1 MNNNKS
7 FAYYKLPN
15 SCYYHFIGSNSA
27 PLRLPQLSAITNHH
41 SGFLIVPFDTEDC
54 PILLITP
61 EAEELHKISLPSSAS
76 TITQEATEPVND
88 RYIQHFKECIQLLD
102 KGVLQKVVLA
112 HQFVEKGLTMGS
124 SHELF
129 TLAASAF
136 PKCYVALWNT
146 PETGSWITITPEVL
160 LESTEGEAWH
170 TVALAGTMQKEE
182 TQWSEKNRKEQ
193 QYVADYIT
201 SVLTP
206 HVSDFNH
213 SEVQTIEAA
222 QLKHLRTDFY
232 FKPQAKIGELLEALH
247 PTPAVC
253 GLPKAEA
260 YKAIKEIES
269 TPRNYY
275 AGCSGPIHLP
285 TEGTHLYVTLR
296 CAHWREETTVTYY
309 AGGGLLKESNLQE
322 EWREINT
329 KKQTAKCIV
338 IKHTSTI

>member
-15 SCYYHFIGSNSA
+15 KRCYHYVGSDSA
-27 PLRLPQLSAITNHH
+27 PLRLPQLSAITERH
-41 SGFLIVPFDTEDC
+41 SGFLIVPFDADDC

-61 EAEELHKISLPSSAS
+61 DEKAQYKILQTQSPTLITNDTPKAIDATYIRNFEACKSLLDAEE
-76 TITQEATEPVND
+76 
-88 RYIQHFKECIQLLD
+88 
-102 KGVLQKVVLA
+102 LQKVVLS
-112 HQFVEKGLTMGS
+112 HRFVEEDAPKIS
-124 SHELF
+124 AHELF
-129 TLAASAF
+129 IQAASAF
-136 PKCYVALWNT
+136 PKSYVALWHT
-146 PETGSWITITPEVL
+146 PETGSWLTITPEVL

-170 TVALAGTMQKEE
+170 TVALAGTMQREE
-182 TQWSEKNRKEQ
+182 TLWSEKNRREQ

-206 HVSDFNH
+206 HVSDFTH

-253 GLPKAEA
+253 GLPKVEA
-260 YKAIKEIES
+260 YTAIKQIES
-269 TPRNYY
+269 TPRRYY
-275 AGCSGPIHLP
+275 AGCSGPLQSLA
-285 TEGTHLYVTLR
+285 EGTHLYVTLR
-296 CAHWREETTVTYY
+296 CAHWREDSEVAYF

-322 EWREINT
+322 EWQEINT

-338 IKHTSTI
+338 TKHISTI

>member
-15 SCYYHFIGSNSA
+15 SCYYHSIGSNSA
-27 PLRLPQLSAITNHH
+27 PLRLPQLSAITERH
-41 SGFLIVPFDTEDC
+41 SGFLIVPFDADDR

-61 EAEELHKISLPSSAS
+61 DEKAQHEILQTQSPDLITNDTPKAIDATYIRNFEACKSLLDAEE
-76 TITQEATEPVND
+76 
-88 RYIQHFKECIQLLD
+88 
-102 KGVLQKVVLA
+102 LQKVVLS
-112 HQFVEKGLTMGS
+112 HRFVEEDAPKIS
-124 SHELF
+124 AHELF
-129 TLAASAF
+129 IQAASAF
-136 PKCYVALWNT
+136 PKSYVALWHT
-146 PETGSWITITPEVL
+146 PETGSWLTITPEVL

-201 SVLTP
+201 SVLSP

-232 FKPQAKIGELLEALH
+232 FKTQAKIGELLEALH

-275 AGCSGPIHLP
+275 AGCSGPIHMP

-296 CAHWREETTVTYY
+296 CAHWREESTITYY